1 MKNRLLSI
9 DVLRGMTLIFMIIVN
24 TPGSWDYVYAPL
36 LHADWNGLTPTDYI
50 FPNFLFIVG
59 VSIVLSLNNRINELN
74 RNQVLKKIIWRAFK
88 IYLVG
93 VFLWV
98 FPDFDLTSIR
108 WVGVLQRISF
118 VFLFCGLIYLFIDKK
133 LFIYIS
139 FITLILYWFIML
151 YIPVPGIG
159 TPDLTSPE
167 LNLAHY
173 IDSKFLPGVMWQD
186 TWDPEGILTTI
197 PSIITGVFG
206 LVAGSILVSNTD
218 IKDKIIK
225 LFSLGLLLVFVGD
238 FFSWSFPVNKN
249 LWSTSYTFL
258 MAGMSFMLVAAFTY
272 LIDVNG
278 YKKFKMSQVFGTN
291 SIFTY
296 VLSGTLTSIFYSDRF
311 IGVELNSVFVDTLI
325 GIGIFPKLASLLYAI
340 IFVLIIYV
348 PANYLFKKKIFIKL

>member
-1 MKNRLLSI
+1 MQNRLLSI

-59 VSIVLSLNNRINELN
+59 VSIVLSLNNKINELN
-74 RNQVLKKIIWRAFK
+74 RIQLLKKIIWRAFK

-98 FPDFDLTSIR
+98 FPDFDFTNIR

-139 FITLILYWFIML
+139 LITLILYWFIML

-159 TPDLTSPE
+159 SPDLSSPE
-167 LNLAHY
+167 LNIAHY

-206 LVAGSILVSNTD
+206 LIAGSILVSNND

-225 LFSLGLLLVFVGD
+225 LFSLGLILVFVGD

-272 LIDVNG
+272 LIDVSG

-311 IGVELNSVFVDTLI
+311 IGVELNSIFVETLI
-325 GIGIFPKLASLLYAI
+325 SIGISPKLTSLIYAI
-340 IFVLIIYV
+340 IFVLIIYI
-348 PANYLFKKKIFIKL
+348 PATYLFKKKIFIKL

>member
-1 MKNRLLSI
+1 MQNRLLSI

-59 VSIVLSLNNRINELN
+59 VSIVLSLNNKINELN
-74 RNQVLKKIIWRAFK
+74 RIQVLKKIIWRAFK

-93 VFLWV
+93 VFLWI
-98 FPDFDLTSIR
+98 FPDFDFTSIR

-139 FITLILYWFIML
+139 FITLILYWFVML

-159 TPDLTSPE
+159 SPDLSSPE
-167 LNLAHY
+167 LNIAHY

-206 LVAGSILVSNTD
+206 LVAGSILVSNKD

-225 LFSLGLLLVFVGD
+225 LFSLGLILVFVGD

-272 LIDVNG
+272 LIDVSG

-311 IGVELNSVFVDTLI
+311 IGVELNSLFVETLI
-325 GIGIFPKLASLLYAI
+325 SIGISPKLTSLLYAI
-340 IFVLIIYV
+340 IFVLIIYI
-348 PANYLFKKKIFIKL
+348 PASYLFKKKIFIKL

>member
-1 MKNRLLSI
+1 MNKRLLSI

-24 TPGSWDYVYAPL
+24 TPGSWSHVYAPL

-59 VSIVLSLNNRINELN
+59 VSIVLSLNNRKSDFNK
-74 RNQVLKKIIWRAFK
+74 NQVVKKIIWRALK

-98 FPDFDLTSIR
+98 FPDFDFDNIR
-108 WVGVLQRISF
+108 WTGVLQRISF
-118 VFLFCGLIYLFIDKK
+118 VFLFCGFIYLFIEKK
-133 LFIYIS
+133 YFIYLS
-139 FITLILYWFIML
+139 FITLVLYWAIML
-151 YIPVPGIG
+151 YVPVPGIG
-159 TPDLTSPE
+159 QPDLSVPE

-173 IDSKFLPGVMWQD
+173 IDNKYLPGVMWQD

-206 LVAGSILVSNTD
+206 LIAGSILVSKIN

-225 LFSLGLLLVFVGD
+225 LFSIGLMLVFVGD

-258 MAGMSFMLVAAFTY
+258 MAGISFMLVAAFTY

-278 YKKFKMSQVFGTN
+278 YKNFKMSQVFGTN

-325 GIGIFPKLASLLYAI
+325 GIGIFPNLASLLYAI
-340 IFVLIIYV
+340 IFVLIIYI

>member
-1 MKNRLLSI
+1 MQNRLLSI

-59 VSIVLSLNNRINELN
+59 VSIVLSLNNKINELN

-159 TPDLTSPE
+159 APDLTSPE

-325 GIGIFPKLASLLYAI
+325 GLGFFPKLASLLYAI

>member
-151 YIPVPGIG
+151 YIPIPGIG

-225 LFSLGLLLVFVGD
+225 LFSFGLLLVFVGD

-278 YKKFKMSQVFGTN
+278 YKNFKMSQVFGTN

-340 IFVLIIYV
+340 IFVQIIYV

>member
-1 MKNRLLSI
+1 MQNRLLSI

-59 VSIVLSLNNRINELN
+59 VSIVLSLNNKINELN
-74 RNQVLKKIIWRAFK
+74 RIQVLKKIIWRAFK

-98 FPDFDLTSIR
+98 FPDFDFTSIR

-139 FITLILYWFIML
+139 FITLIIYWFIML

-159 TPDLTSPE
+159 TPDLSSPE
-167 LNLAHY
+167 LNIAHY

-206 LVAGSILVSNTD
+206 LVAGSILVSNKH

-225 LFSLGLLLVFVGD
+225 LFSLGLILVFVGD

-272 LIDVNG
+272 LIDVSG

-311 IGVELNSVFVDTLI
+311 IGVELNSLFVDTLI
-325 GIGIFPKLASLLYAI
+325 SIGISSKLTSLLYAI
-340 IFVLIIYV
+340 IFVLIIYI
-348 PANYLFKKKIFIKL
+348 PATYLFKKKIFIKL